1 MMPQAGACE
10 RRVEMVAGPAWQ
22 DGGPDATPIAHVV
35 PGMTRLPRSFFQ
47 RDVLD
52 VAPDLVNRVLRV
64 ADGRAGRIVEVEAYR
79 GRDDPA
85 AHSFRGPTKRNATMF
100 GPPGH
105 LYVYFS
111 YGIHWCCNATC
122 GDGTGVLVRGL
133 RPLAGIE
140 AMRAVRP
147 RARRDADL
155 ANGPGKLTQALGID
169 GGFDG
174 EDLVTSTRVGLYDDG
189 FRSGTPLRSTAR
201 IGISKA
207 VDLPWRWLAP

>member
-1 MMPQAGACE
+1 MAA
-10 RRVEMVAGPAWQ
+10 R
-22 DGGPDATPIAHVV
+22 DATPDARQL
-35 PGMTRLPRSFFQ
+35 PGMMRLPRSFFD

-52 VAPDLVNRVLRV
+52 VAPDLVHKVLQV

-85 AHSFRGPTKRNATMF
+85 AHSFRGPTRPNATMF

-122 GDGTGVLVRGL
+122 GGGSGVLMRGL
-133 RPLAGIE
+133 VPLAGID

-147 RARRDADL
+147 RAKRDADL

-169 GGFDG
+169 GTFDG
-174 EDLVTSTRVGLYDDG
+174 EDLVESGRIGIFDDG
-189 FRSGTPLRSTAR
+189 VRGSGPPQATPR

-207 VDLPWRWLAP
+207 VDLPWRWLAARG

>member
-1 MMPQAGACE
+1 MPQPAACE
-10 RRVEMVAGPAWQ
+10 GRVAMAAGTPWH
-22 DGGPDATPIAHVV
+22 DGTPDATPTAHDV
-35 PGMTRLPRSFFQ
+35 PGMTRLPRSFFD

-52 VAPDLVNRVLRV
+52 VAPELVHRVLRV

-122 GDGTGVLVRGL
+122 GNGSGVLMRGL
-133 RPLAGIE
+133 LPLAGIE
-140 AMRAVRP
+140 AMRAARP
-147 RARRDADL
+147 RASRDADL

-169 GGFDG
+169 GTFDG
-174 EDLVTSTRVGLYDDG
+174 EDLVASARVGIFDDG
-189 FRSGTPLRSTAR
+189 FRGEAPPRATAR

-207 VDLPWRWLAP
+207 VDLPWRWLAR

>member
-1 MMPQAGACE
+1 
-10 RRVEMVAGPAWQ
+10 
-22 DGGPDATPIAHVV
+22 
-35 PGMTRLPRSFFQ
+35 MTRLPRSFFD

-52 VAPDLVNRVLRV
+52 VAPDLVHMILKV

-85 AHSFRGPTKRNATMF
+85 AHSFRGPTPRNATMF

-122 GDGTGVLVRGL
+122 GDGAGVLMRGL
-133 RPLAGIE
+133 VPLAGID
-140 AMRAVRP
+140 AMRALRP

-169 GGFDG
+169 GTFDG
-174 EDLVTSTRVGLYDDG
+174 EDLVESARVGIFDDG
-189 FRSGTPLRSTAR
+189 VRGGGPPRATPR

-207 VDLPWRWLAP
+207 VDLPWRWLAARG

>member
-1 MMPQAGACE
+1 MAAVMHSAAF
-10 RRVEMVAGPAWQ
+10 
-22 DGGPDATPIAHVV
+22 PDT
-35 PGMTRLPRSFFQ
+35 PGMVRLPRTFFD
-47 RDVLD
+47 RDVIE
-52 VAPDLVNRVLRV
+52 VAPQLVNQVLRV

-122 GDGTGVLVRGL
+122 GDGSGVLLRGL
-133 RPLAGIE
+133 VPLSGIE
-140 AMRAVRP
+140 AMRAARP
-147 RARRDADL
+147 RAKREVDL

-169 GGFDG
+169 CTFDG
-174 EDLVTSTRVGLYDDG
+174 EDLVAGARAGVFDDG
-189 FRSGTPLRSTAR
+189 FRCDLPPRATAR

-207 VDLPWRWLAP
+207 VELPWRWLAR